1 MKKRIFKTN
10 VFGFNFTTIN
20 LKKINIK
27 RMVSEIPTNLLIII
41 AFHFTDIKIEFNLN
55 KYCRNI

>member
-1 MKKRIFKTN
+1 MKKSIFKIKD
-10 VFGFNFTTIN
+10 FGFKFTIN

-27 RMVSEIPTNLLIII
+27 RVASEIPTNLLIII
-41 AFHFTDIKIEFNLN
+41 AFHFTDTKVGFNLN